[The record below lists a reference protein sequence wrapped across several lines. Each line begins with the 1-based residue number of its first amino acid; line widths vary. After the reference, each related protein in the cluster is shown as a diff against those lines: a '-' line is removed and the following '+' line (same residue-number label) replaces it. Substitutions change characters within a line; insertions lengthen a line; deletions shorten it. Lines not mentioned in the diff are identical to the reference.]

1 MTLDVGL
8 RRNAPDPT
16 TCGPTNPI
24 LKRPT
29 MTTITKAAAF
39 RITLAAKA
47 LADVN
52 LAALTVKLAE
62 KLGLPL
68 TEDKLATITVAD
80 LKLILG
86 GEETVEPDI
95 DTASLKLAARYL
107 WGDSGEDSNVP
118 KPEPYSEGEMPG
130 SLRVAVAS
138 NTADSLDGHFGSAPR
153 FLVYQ
158 VGKDV
163 IKLIDVRP
171 ALVADDAEDKNV
183 ARSELI
189 NDCQIV
195 YVQSIGGPAA
205 AKVVRA
211 NVHPIKFPQ
220 PVPARE
226 ALARLQATLDAP
238 PPWLA
243 RIMGVEAKSL
253 RQFAENEEELEA

>member
-1 MTLDVGL
+1 MSS
-8 RRNAPDPT
+8 
-16 TCGPTNPI
+16 
-24 LKRPT
+24 
-29 MTTITKAAAF
+29 ITKAAAF

-47 LADVN
+47 LAEVN
-52 LAALTVKLAE
+52 LSAFTVKLAE

-68 TEDKLATITVAD
+68 TEEKLATLTVDD
-80 LKLILG
+80 LKLVLS
-86 GEETVEPDI
+86 GEETVEPDV
-95 DTASLKLAARYL
+95 DTASLKLAVRFL
-107 WGDSGEDSNVP
+107 WGELGKDGADTDDSVP
-118 KPEPYSEGEMPG
+118 KPETYVEGELPG

-138 NTADSLDGHFGSAPR
+138 NSADNLDGHFGSAPR
-153 FLVYQ
+153 FLIYQ
-158 VGKDV
+158 VGKQT
-163 IKLIDVRP
+163 IKLIDVRSTRIT
-171 ALVADDAEDKNV
+171 DEAEDKNV

-220 PVPARE
+220 PVPAKE
-226 ALARLQATLDAP
+226 ALARLQGTLESP

-253 RQFAENEEELEA
+253 AQFAHQEETEEA